1 MIIIDKGT
9 VRTHQ
14 TKSADNLILIDKPA
28 DWSSFDVVKKIRALT
43 GIRKVGHAGTLDP
56 FATGLLIL
64 GTGKQTKGL
73 TQLSQAKKEYKAVL
87 ELGKSTD
94 TFDITGKITGETN
107 QVDLSDGEFEIVLN
121 DFRGDIEQIPP
132 MFSAKKIN
140 GKRLYKLA
148 RRGEEVE
155 RKPQKI
161 TIYELKKIKRQ
172 GVLVEIRVKCSKG
185 TYIRSLAHDIG
196 QKCGCGAYLRALER
210 TAIDCFYVSNALS
223 IHAFEN
229 YWKTL
234 N

>member
-1 MIIIDKGT
+1 MIIIDKGA
-9 VRTHQ
+9 VQTHQ
-14 TKSADNLILIDKPA
+14 TKSADNHILIDKPA

-64 GTGKQTKGL
+64 GTGKQTKDL

-107 QVDLSDGEFEIVLN
+107 QVDLSDAEFETVLN

-148 RRGEEVE
+148 RQGEEVE

-161 TIYELKKIKRQ
+161 TIYEIKKIKRR
-172 GVLVEIRVKCSKG
+172 GVLIEIHVKCSKG

-196 QKCGCGAYLRALER
+196 QKCGCGAFLRALER
-210 TAIDCFYVSNALS
+210 TAIDPFYVTNALS
-223 IHAFEN
+223 MHAFEN